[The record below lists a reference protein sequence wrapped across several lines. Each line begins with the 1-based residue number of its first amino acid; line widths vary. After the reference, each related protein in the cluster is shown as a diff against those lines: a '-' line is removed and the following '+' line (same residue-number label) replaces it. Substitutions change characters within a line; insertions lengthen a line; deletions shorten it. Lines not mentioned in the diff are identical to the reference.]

1 MADRLPLTDDLA
13 ALLNR
18 ALSLSKFFPNLNK
31 RDLEQALQESALYL
45 YPKGA
50 QIISEGQEGKDLF
63 VIFKGSASVYR
74 DQNGARQA
82 IGKLQAGDLFG
93 EVGLMR
99 DGHRTA
105 TVIAEE
111 TSSIFRLTYSDIA
124 YHLRK
129 NPQLGEHLRSIANGR
144 SAPPA

>member
-18 ALSLSKFFPNLNK
+18 ALSLSKFFPNLNRK
-31 RDLEQALQESALYL
+31 DLEQALHESALYL

-105 TVIAEE
+105 T
-111 TSSIFRLTYSDIA
+111 
-124 YHLRK
+124 
-129 NPQLGEHLRSIANGR
+129 
-144 SAPPA
+144 

>member
-1 MADRLPLTDDLA
+1 MADRLPLTQDLA

-31 RDLEQALQESALYL
+31 KDLEEALQESALYL

-50 QIISEGQEGKDLF
+50 QIIGEGQEGKDLF
-63 VIFKGSASVYR
+63 VIFKGSACVYR
-74 DQNGARQA
+74 DQDGVRKL
-82 IGKLQAGDLFG
+82 IGKLHAGDLFG

-99 DGHRTA
+99 DGRRTA
-105 TVIAEE
+105 TVVTEE

-129 NPQLGEHLRSIANGR
+129 NPQLGEHLRSIAARR
-144 SAPPA
+144 SA